1 MTMGQFDDTYR
12 KEVNSVA
19 PYIQGET
26 EDEVRR
32 KFHLDKVVKLGSNEN
47 PYGPYYHARKA
58 IIRSVEGIN
67 RYPEDDFINTKR
79 VIANQFG
86 LKADNVGLGSG
97 AGNIIETISKMFLNA
112 GDEVLI
118 AKQSYRLYREVSKL
132 MGAKVIEIPLTK
144 DYQFDLQTF
153 NEKINDKTKLI
164 WICNPNNP
172 TSAVT
177 DPQALERFIAD
188 LPDHVWVVVD
198 EAYADFAKPEH
209 LPNLLQFIGH
219 KRVLILRT
227 MSKAYGLAGARLGF
241 LLGEPTA
248 IAAYD
253 TVTEPFNS
261 NRSVLAATI
270 ASFKYDQPQF
280 KRALKRIWGDKV
292 GLTESLEILD
302 CEVARSDANFVF
314 VKLPDGA
321 PSATEVTNQLMA
333 QGVIVRDGTPW
344 GYPDHIR
351 VTIGK
356 HDELEFFLEKFQ
368 AILNQ

>member
-1 MTMGQFDDTYR
+1 M
-12 KEVNSVA
+12 
-19 PYIQGET
+19 
-26 EDEVRR
+26 
-32 KFHLDKVVKLGSNEN
+32 
-47 PYGPYYHARKA
+47 
-58 IIRSVEGIN
+58 
-67 RYPEDDFINTKR
+67 
-79 VIANQFG
+79 
-86 LKADNVGLGSG
+86 
-97 AGNIIETISKMFLNA
+97 
-112 GDEVLI
+112 
-118 AKQSYRLYREVSKL
+118 
-132 MGAKVIEIPLTK
+132 
-144 DYQFDLQTF
+144 
-153 NEKINDKTKLI
+153 
-164 WICNPNNP
+164 
-172 TSAVT
+172 T

-292 GLTESLEILD
+292 GLTESLEILG

-368 AILNQ
+368 EILNE